1 MIETDV
7 LRAII
12 GAAVEAIGQRYPIQ
26 APGRKFTPPN
36 GGKFI
41 ELVVIQDNNG
51 NETWGDEKLFTGD
64 IRVILHWPMD
74 DAGIYAP
81 IEELGT
87 VAASLFKG
95 RQIWHGQAKLL
106 LSDNPR
112 IIDAIEG
119 DGDMLYPLI
128 VPYSCFHVPD

>member
-12 GAAVEAIGQRYPIQ
+12 GAAIEAVGQRYPIK

-36 GGKFI
+36 GGKYV
-41 ELVVIQDNNG
+41 ELIVIQDNNG
-51 NETWGDEKLFTGD
+51 NETWGNEKLFTGD
-64 IRVILHWPMD
+64 IRVILHWPMND
-74 DAGIYAP
+74 EGIYAP
-81 IEELGT
+81 IEELGI
-87 VAASLFKG
+87 VSASLFKG
-95 RQIWHGQAKLL
+95 RLVWQGRAKLL

-112 IIDAIEG
+112 ITDAIEG

-128 VPYSCFHVPD
+128 VPYRYFHVPE